1 MRIRVNKLI
10 KQIALV
16 LADIAF
22 VYLAIYIGLLGRL
35 EGAIPIDLLE
45 RAAIHGIFISA
56 IFIILF
62 FVFGLYSSLW
72 EYAGSKEIFK
82 ISGACIIGALIVT
95 FIEFLLPE
103 RIPLSVPAIAGL
115 TLILLVG
122 GIRISYRVM
131 RRISKKRQ
139 SISSNKNSPIK
150 RVMIIGAGD
159 AAAIIIREMLFNP
172 ESNSI
177 PVVAVDDDRKKHG
190 KSINGIRII
199 DCCNKIPDI
208 VKKYGIKE
216 IVFAIPSASRK
227 KRKEI
232 LKICSETGCSLK
244 TMPSVSDLH
253 DYNNLTS
260 SIRNVK
266 IEDLLGRDE
275 ADLDVSSMAG
285 YMKEKT
291 ILITGGGGSIG
302 SEIARQVIK
311 FGPRKLVILD
321 IYENNAYR
329 LLHELRIKY
338 GREVPVDIVI
348 ASIRDVDRL
357 KDIFLQYRPDVVFH
371 SAAYKHVPLMESCPS
386 EAIKNNVLG
395 TFNTA
400 QIARECNVGQFVL
413 ISTDKAVNPTNIMGA
428 TKKVAEMIVQSMN
441 RHSETEFVAVRF
453 GNVLGSNGSV
463 IPLFKKQIEAGGP
476 VTVTH
481 TDIRRYF
488 MTIPEAAKLV
498 IQAGAMAKGGE
509 IFVLNMGEL
518 IKIMDL
524 AENLIRL
531 SGLIP
536 DEDIKI
542 EVTGLRPGE
551 KLFEELMLD
560 EEGVDK
566 TVHKKIFIGRSHEV
580 AYKDTLHNIELLVS
594 NMSDP
599 SKLREAMKKV
609 VPTYN
614 YKKERVDRVDD
625 LEKQIVSTE

>member
-1 MRIRVNKLI
+1 MKVRIKKYT

-22 VYLAIYIGLLGRL
+22 VYLAIYIGLLLRL
-35 EGAIPIDLLE
+35 ELTIPVHLLE
-45 RAAIHGIFISA
+45 MTVIHGIFISA

-62 FVFGLYSSLW
+62 FLFGLYNSLW
-72 EYAGSKEIFK
+72 EYAGSKEVFK
-82 ISGACIIGALIVT
+82 ISGACIIGMIIVVI
-95 FIEFLLPE
+95 IEFLLPN
-103 RIPLSVPAIAGL
+103 RLPLGGLAAAGL
-115 TLILLVG
+115 VLILLVG
-122 GIRISYRVM
+122 GMRMTYRVL
-131 RRISKKRQ
+131 RRILKKRY
-139 SISSNKNSPIK
+139 SIFPNKNSPGR

-159 AAAIIIREMLFNP
+159 AASIIIREMLFNP
-172 ESNSI
+172 ESSRI

-190 KSINGIRII
+190 KSINGIRIES
-199 DCCNKIPDI
+199 DCNRIPDLI
-208 VKKYGIKE
+208 KKYNIQM
-216 IVFAIPSASRK
+216 IVFAIPTASRNRR
-227 KRKEI
+227 RKI
-232 LKICSETGCSLK
+232 LKICSETGCILK
-244 TMPSVSDLH
+244 MMPSVSDLH
-253 DYNNLTS
+253 DYDNLN
-260 SIRNVK
+260 SIIRDVK
-266 IEDLLGRDE
+266 IEDLLGRNE
-275 ADLDVSSMAG
+275 VKLDAESITG
-285 YMKEKT
+285 YLKDKT
-291 ILITGGGGSIG
+291 VLITGGGGSIG

-311 FGPRKLVILD
+311 FDPKKLVILD

-338 GREVPVDIVI
+338 GRKVPVDLVI
-348 ASIRDVDRL
+348 ASIRDIDRL
-357 KDIFLQYRPDVVFH
+357 KDIFLQYKPDVVFH
-371 SAAYKHVPLMESCPS
+371 SAAHKHVPLMEACPC

-400 QIARECNVGQFVL
+400 QMASDCNVKQFVL

-441 RHSETEFVAVRF
+441 RHSDTEFVAVRF

-463 IPLFKKQIEAGGP
+463 IPLFKKQIESGGP

-481 TDIRRYF
+481 PNIKRYF
-488 MTIPEAAKLV
+488 MTITEAAQLV
-498 IQAGAMAKGGE
+498 IQTGAIAKGGE
-509 IFVLNMGEL
+509 IFVLNMGKL

-542 EVTGLRPGE
+542 EITGLRPGE
-551 KLFEELMLD
+551 KMFEELMLD

-566 TVHKKIFIGRSHEV
+566 TSHKKIFIGRSHEV
-580 AYKDTLHNIELLVS
+580 TYKDTLYNIKLLVN

-599 SKLREAMKKV
+599 VKLREAMKKV

-614 YKKERVDRVDD
+614 YKKESVKRVDD
-625 LEKQIVSTE
+625 LEKQVVSS